1 MVIVAKDNAEYLLKR
16 EKLLKDYDDFA
27 KVRELYEKTK
37 INYKETGMPLFPVI
51 EEPPSSLEQLV
62 DKSKTDENLV
72 RLLQNELDTN
82 IGQAKIF
89 VQSLSNDLKINLLER
104 FAAFKT
110 IFEKNYT
117 ISNSQSL
124 SGAFEIFLKKTL
136 YDSKVVAP
144 SRESIKSYL
153 ESLSQENLKRIGE
166 IVNNANRQSGLG
178 GRKVLREN
186 TPTNV
191 INVEKVILF
200 FIRRHK
206 TDLIGFSSLYT
217 LLEKSGFKP
226 PKPSFT
232 NESAETPSN
241 VITTPIN
248 VSIPPQVERGEVVSA
263 TPLPPM
269 ASVSPYDEG
278 EQREKLNRLTVTK
291 LREFLQAYNSQV
303 NKSNIEPTSVPP
315 KFKTNYMKQIV
326 NNETKSTFIANLL
339 KRKYDVSSKTF
350 GVLGQIPEVATIM
363 EGVEETK
370 GEERAEETKGEIPEP
385 SPLVRAPS
393 DIQSSGEGL
402 FRVRGRGM
410 GVMFL
415 R

>member
-27 KVRELYEKTK
+27 KSRDLYNKTK

-51 EEPPSSLEQLV
+51 DEPKSSLEQLV
-62 DKSKTDENLV
+62 DKSKVDENLV

-82 IGQAKIF
+82 IGEAKIF
-89 VQSLSNDLKINLLER
+89 VQSLSDDLKSNLLER
-104 FAAFKT
+104 FAAFKS

-166 IVNNANRQSGLG
+166 IVNNANIQSGLG
-178 GRKVLREN
+178 GRKVLRDN
-186 TPTNV
+186 TLTNV
-191 INVEKVILF
+191 TNVEKVILF
-200 FIRRHK
+200 FIQSHK

-217 LLEKSGFKP
+217 LLEKSGFKA

-232 NESAETPSN
+232 SESAETPSN

-248 VSIPPQVERGEVVSA
+248 VSIPPQIERGQVVSA

-269 ASVSPYDEG
+269 ASVSPYNED

-291 LREFLQAYNSQV
+291 LREILQAYNNQV
-303 NKSNIEPTSVPP
+303 TWSNIDPTTIPA
-315 KFKTNYMKQIV
+315 KFKTNHMKQIV
-326 NNETKSTFIANLL
+326 NDETKPTFIANLL
-339 KRKYDVSSKTF
+339 ERKYDVTSKTF
-350 GVLGQIPEVATIM
+350 GVLGQVPEVATVM
-363 EGVEETK
+363 KGVEETK
-370 GEERAEETKGEIPEP
+370 GEVPAP
-385 SPLVRAPS
+385 SPLVRAPPS
-393 DIQSSGEGL
+393 DIESSGEG
-402 FRVRGRGM
+402 FKIRGKGM
-410 GVMFL
+410 SVMFL
-415 R
+415 K

>member
-27 KVRELYEKTK
+27 KSRDLYNKTK

-51 EEPPSSLEQLV
+51 DEPKSSLEQLV
-62 DKSKTDENLV
+62 DKSKVDENLV

-82 IGQAKIF
+82 IGEAKIF
-89 VQSLSNDLKINLLER
+89 VQSLSDDLKSNLLER
-104 FAAFKT
+104 FAAFKS

-166 IVNNANRQSGLG
+166 IVNNANIQSGLG
-178 GRKVLREN
+178 GRKVLRDN

-191 INVEKVILF
+191 TNVEKVILI
-200 FIRRHK
+200 FIQSHK

-217 LLEKSGFKP
+217 LLEKSGFKA

-232 NESAETPSN
+232 SESAETPSN

-248 VSIPPQVERGEVVSA
+248 VSIPPQVERGQVVSA

-269 ASVSPYDEG
+269 ASVSPYNED

-291 LREFLQAYNSQV
+291 LREFLRAYNLLIT
-303 NKSNIEPTSVPP
+303 KSNIDPANVLP
-315 KFKTNYMKQIV
+315 KFKTKELTATINDK
-326 NNETKSTFIANLL
+326 TKPSIIANLL
-339 KRKYDVSSKTF
+339 ERKYDVTSNTF
-350 GVLGQIPEVATIM
+350 GVLGQVPEVATVM

-370 GEERAEETKGEIPEP
+370 GEVPAP
-385 SPLVRAPS
+385 SPLVRAPPS
-393 DIQSSGEGL
+393 DIESSGEG
-402 FRVRGRGM
+402 FKIRGKGM
-410 GVMFL
+410 SVMFL
-415 R
+415 K

>member
-27 KVRELYEKTK
+27 KSRDLYNKTK

-51 EEPPSSLEQLV
+51 DEPKSSLEQLV
-62 DKSKTDENLV
+62 DKSKVDENLV

-82 IGQAKIF
+82 IGEAKIF
-89 VQSLSNDLKINLLER
+89 VQSLSDDLKSNLLER
-104 FAAFKT
+104 FAAFKS

-166 IVNNANRQSGLG
+166 IVNNANIQSGLG
-178 GRKVLREN
+178 GRKVLRDN
-186 TPTNV
+186 TLTNV
-191 INVEKVILF
+191 TNVEKVILF
-200 FIRRHK
+200 FIQSHK

-217 LLEKSGFKP
+217 LLEKSGFKA
-226 PKPSFT
+226 PKPSFSS
-232 NESAETPSN
+232 ESAETPSN

-248 VSIPPQVERGEVVSA
+248 VSIPPQIERGQVVSA

-269 ASVSPYDEG
+269 ASVSPYNED

-291 LREFLQAYNSQV
+291 LREILQAYNNQV
-303 NKSNIEPTSVPP
+303 TWSNIDPTTIPA
-315 KFKTNYMKQIV
+315 KFKTNHMKQIV
-326 NNETKSTFIANLL
+326 NDETKPTFIANLL
-339 KRKYDVSSKTF
+339 ERKYDVTSKTF
-350 GVLGQIPEVATIM
+350 GVLGQVPEVATVM

-370 GEERAEETKGEIPEP
+370 GEVPAP
-385 SPLVRAPS
+385 SPLVRAPPS
-393 DIQSSGEGL
+393 DIESSGEG
-402 FRVRGRGM
+402 FKIRGKGM
-410 GVMFL
+410 SVMFL
-415 R
+415 K

>member
-16 EKLLKDYDDFA
+16 ERLLKDYDDLA
-27 KVRELYEKTK
+27 KVRDLYNKTK

-51 EEPPSSLEQLV
+51 DDPPSSLEQLV

-72 RLLQNELDTN
+72 TLIQNELDTN

-89 VQSLSNDLKINLLER
+89 VQSLSDDLKINLLER

-110 IFEKNYT
+110 IFNKNYT

-144 SRESIKSYL
+144 SRDSIKTYL
-153 ESLSQENLKRIGE
+153 ESLSQESLNRVGE
-166 IVNNANRQSGLG
+166 IVNNANIQSGLG

-191 INVEKVILF
+191 KNVEKVILF
-200 FIRRHK
+200 FIQSHK

-217 LLEKSGFKP
+217 LLEKYGFKP

-232 NESAETPSN
+232 SENAETPSN

-248 VSIPPQVERGEVVSA
+248 VSIPPQVERGTVVSS
-263 TPLPPM
+263 TPLPPL
-269 ASVSPYDEG
+269 ASVSPYDKD
-278 EQREKLNRLTVTK
+278 EQRSKLDRLTVTK
-291 LREFLQAYNSQV
+291 LRGILQSYNTQV
-303 NKSNIEPTSVPP
+303 NKSNIDTTSIPL
-315 KFKTNYMKQIV
+315 KFKTNFMTQSA
-326 NNETKSTFIANLL
+326 KSKEARDTFITNLL

-350 GVLGQIPEVATIM
+350 GVLGPIPDVAIVM
-363 EGVEETK
+363 EGGVEESK
-370 GEERAEETKGEIPEP
+370 GEVEP
-385 SPLVRAPS
+385 PSTLSRAPS
-393 DIQSSGEGL
+393 DIESISGTG
-402 FRVRGRGM
+402 FYVSAM
-410 GVMFL
+410 DVVFL
-415 R
+415 T

>member
-27 KVRELYEKTK
+27 KSRDLYNKTK

-51 EEPPSSLEQLV
+51 DEPKSSLEQLV
-62 DKSKTDENLV
+62 DKSKVDENLV

-82 IGQAKIF
+82 IGEAKIF
-89 VQSLSNDLKINLLER
+89 VQSLSDDLKSNLLER
-104 FAAFKT
+104 FAAFKS

-166 IVNNANRQSGLG
+166 IVNNANIQSGFG
-178 GRKVLREN
+178 GRKVLRDN

-191 INVEKVILF
+191 TNVEKVILF
-200 FIRRHK
+200 FIQSHK

-217 LLEKSGFKP
+217 LLEKSGFKA

-232 NESAETPSN
+232 SESAETPSN

-248 VSIPPQVERGEVVSA
+248 VSIPPQVERGQVVSA

-269 ASVSPYDEG
+269 ASVSPYNED

-291 LREFLQAYNSQV
+291 LREFLRAYNLLIT
-303 NKSNIEPTSVPP
+303 KSNIDPANVLP
-315 KFKTNYMKQIV
+315 KFKTKELTATINDK
-326 NNETKSTFIANLL
+326 TKPSIIANLL
-339 KRKYDVSSKTF
+339 ERKYDVTSNTF
-350 GVLGQIPEVATIM
+350 GVLGQVPEVATVM

-370 GEERAEETKGEIPEP
+370 GEVPAP
-385 SPLVRAPS
+385 SPLVRAPPS
-393 DIQSSGEGL
+393 DIESSGEG
-402 FRVRGRGM
+402 FKIRGKGM
-410 GVMFL
+410 SVMFL
-415 R
+415 K

>member
-27 KVRELYEKTK
+27 KSRDLYNKTK

-51 EEPPSSLEQLV
+51 DEPKSSLEQLV

-72 RLLQNELDTN
+72 RLLQNELGTN
-82 IGQAKIF
+82 IGEAKIF
-89 VQSLSNDLKINLLER
+89 VQSLSDDLKLNLLER
-104 FAAFKT
+104 FAAFKS

-153 ESLSQENLKRIGE
+153 ETLSQENLKRIGD
-166 IVNNANRQSGLG
+166 IVNNANIQAGLG
-178 GRKVLREN
+178 GRKVLRDN

-191 INVEKVILF
+191 TNVEKVILF
-200 FIRRHK
+200 FIQSHK

-217 LLEKSGFKP
+217 LLEKSGFKA

-232 NESAETPSN
+232 SESAETPSN

-248 VSIPPQVERGEVVSA
+248 VSIPPQIERGEVVSSV
-263 TPLPPM
+263 PLPPM
-269 ASVSPYDEG
+269 ADVSPYDED
-278 EQREKLNRLTVTK
+278 EQREKLNRYNVTK
-291 LREFLQAYNSQV
+291 LKDFLRAYNRQV
-303 NKSNIEPTSVPP
+303 TKSNVDPTTIPHN
-315 KFKTNYMKQIV
+315 FKSTYLAASAGDA
-326 NNETKSTFIANLL
+326 ETKPSFIGELL
-339 KRKYDVSSKTF
+339 ERKYDVDSNTF
-350 GVLGQIPEVATIM
+350 GVFGQFPEVASVI

-370 GEERAEETKGEIPEP
+370 GEFAEP
-385 SPLVRAPS
+385 SPLVRGPS
-393 DIQSSGEGL
+393 DIESSGDG

-410 GVMFL
+410 SVMFL

>member
-16 EKLLKDYDDFA
+16 EKLLKDYDNYA
-27 KVRELYEKTK
+27 KTRDLYSKTK

-51 EEPPSSLEQLV
+51 DEPKTSLEQLV

-72 RLLQNELDTN
+72 RLLQNELGTN
-82 IGQAKIF
+82 IGEAKIF
-89 VQSLSNDLKINLLER
+89 VQSLSDDLKLNLLER

-153 ESLSQENLKRIGE
+153 ETLSQENLKRIGD
-166 IVNNANRQSGLG
+166 IVNNANIQAGLG
-178 GRKVLREN
+178 GRKLLRDN

-191 INVEKVILF
+191 KNVEKVILF
-200 FIRRHK
+200 FIQNHK

-217 LLEKSGFKP
+217 LLEKSGFKA

-232 NESAETPSN
+232 GESAETPSN

-248 VSIPPQVERGEVVSA
+248 VSIPPQVERGEVVSSV
-263 TPLPPM
+263 PLPPM
-269 ASVSPYDEG
+269 ADVSPYDED
-278 EQREKLNRLTVTK
+278 EQKQKLNRLTVTK
-291 LREFLQAYNSQV
+291 LREFLRAYNSQV
-303 NKSNIEPTSVPP
+303 NKLNIDPANVPP
-315 KFKTNYMKQIV
+315 KFKTTYLTATI
-326 NNETKSTFIANLL
+326 NNETKPKIIENLL
-339 KRKYDVSSKTF
+339 KRKYDVDSNTF
-350 GVLGQIPEVATIM
+350 GILGQIPEVASVI

-370 GEERAEETKGEIPEP
+370 GEFAEQ
-385 SPLVRAPS
+385 SPLVRVPS
-393 DIQSSGEGL
+393 DIESSGEGSG

-410 GVMFL
+410 SVMFM

>member
-16 EKLLKDYDDFA
+16 EKLLKDYDNYA
-27 KVRELYEKTK
+27 KTRDLYSKTK

-51 EEPPSSLEQLV
+51 DEPKTSLEQLV

-72 RLLQNELDTN
+72 RLLQNELGTN
-82 IGQAKIF
+82 IGEAKIF
-89 VQSLSNDLKINLLER
+89 VQSLSDDLKLNLLER

-110 IFEKNYT
+110 IFDKNYT

-153 ESLSQENLKRIGE
+153 ETLSQENLKRIGD
-166 IVNNANRQSGLG
+166 IVNNANIQAGLG
-178 GRKVLREN
+178 GRKVLRDN

-191 INVEKVILF
+191 KNVEKVILF
-200 FIRRHK
+200 FIQNHK

-217 LLEKSGFKP
+217 LLEKSGFKA

-232 NESAETPSN
+232 GESAETPSN

-248 VSIPPQVERGEVVSA
+248 VSIPPQVERGEVVSSV
-263 TPLPPM
+263 PLPPM
-269 ASVSPYDEG
+269 ADVSPYDED
-278 EQREKLNRLTVTK
+278 EQKEKLNRLTITK
-291 LREFLQAYNSQV
+291 LREFLQSYNNQV
-303 NKSNIEPTSVPP
+303 NKTNVSLTSVPP
-315 KFKTNYMKQIV
+315 KFKVSYMKQPADD
-326 NNETKSTFIANLL
+326 ETKQTFISNLL
-339 KRKYDVSSKTF
+339 KRKYDVDSNSF
-350 GVLGQIPEVATIM
+350 GILGQIPEVASVI
-363 EGVEETK
+363 EGVEESK
-370 GEERAEETKGEIPEP
+370 QSDVSAP
-385 SPLVRAPS
+385 SQLVRAPS
-393 DIQSSGEGL
+393 DIESSGEG
-402 FRVRGRGM
+402 FKIRGRGM
-410 GVMFL
+410 SVMFM

>member
-27 KVRELYEKTK
+27 KSRELYNKTK

-51 EEPPSSLEQLV
+51 DEPKSSLEQFV

-72 RLLQNELDTN
+72 RLLQNELGTN
-82 IGQAKIF
+82 IGEAKIF
-89 VQSLSNDLKINLLER
+89 VQSLSDDLKLNLLER

-166 IVNNANRQSGLG
+166 IVNNANIQSGLG

-186 TPTNV
+186 TPPNV
-191 INVEKVILF
+191 TNVEKVILF
-200 FIRRHK
+200 FIQNHK

-217 LLEKSGFKP
+217 LLEKSGFKA

-232 NESAETPSN
+232 SESAETPSN

-248 VSIPPQVERGEVVSA
+248 VSIPPQVERGEVVSS

-269 ASVSPYDEG
+269 ASVSPYNED
-278 EQREKLNRLTVTK
+278 EQREKLNRFTVTK
-291 LREFLQAYNSQV
+291 LREFLQAYNNQV
-303 NKSNIEPTSVPP
+303 TKSNIDPTTIPA

-326 NNETKSTFIANLL
+326 NDETKPTFIANLL

-350 GVLGQIPEVATIM
+350 GVLGQVPEVATVM

-370 GEERAEETKGEIPEP
+370 GEVPAP
-385 SPLVRAPS
+385 SPLVRAPPS
-393 DIQSSGEGL
+393 DIESSGEGG

-415 R
+415 K